1 MLAGDQLAGAL
12 RLFGRG
18 LGWPLGFGG
27 CGRRICRRW
36 RDWDVA
42 AGKRGDVTDVVS
54 PFGAVVVGEGARVP
68 GHGFGLAGQAGL
80 CMLRQLEVA

>member
-1 MLAGDQLAGAL
+1 
-12 RLFGRG
+12 
-18 LGWPLGFGG
+18 
-27 CGRRICRRW
+27 
-36 RDWDVA
+36 
-42 AGKRGDVTDVVS
+42 VTDVVS